1 MSKDYLKKLFN
12 NLIKRCKIIIE
23 SEGGRLEL
31 EHIRE
36 IIKEEIERENDKN
49 IEKKIELDEKKKKLQ
64 LKLAYIY

>member
-1 MSKDYLKKLFN
+1 MSKDYIKKLFN

-49 IEKKIELDEKKKKLQ
+49 IEKKIELDE
-64 LKLAYIY
+64 